1 MIDLTSLGLSRWGV
15 SRNLWRRDSCTFS
28 SLPKNNARQAFFE
41 CLFVGFVSLLFAT
54 VLTEALPTRRRQKS
68 RDGSI
73 MCKPHFDRN
82 ASTKIALGNS
92 NRLPLRTPD
101 ELIMTS
107 WSLVPCHRML
117 IILCSHLN
125 ITERAHDLPNEEDR
139 VYLSQSSEQTPV
151 VRTIAA

>member
-1 MIDLTSLGLSRWGV
+1 MMIDLTEFGPVTVGGEQEPLATRFLYFFF
-15 SRNLWRRDSCTFS
+15 LAE
-28 SLPKNNARQAFFE
+28 NNARQAFFE
-41 CLFVGFVSLLFAT
+41 CLFVGFVSLLFA
-54 VLTEALPTRRRQKS
+54 EALPARRRQKS
-68 RDGSI
+68 RGGSI
-73 MCKPHFDRN
+73 LCKPHFDRN

-107 WSLVPCHRML
+107 WSLVSCHPML
-117 IILCSHLN
+117 IIMCSHLN